1 MKSQKAQVKSGPKI
15 FDADELNNVNETA
28 VEYFDQS
35 QSSAQNYIVTDCDI
49 DMSGTKTN
57 AIDISCGLLN
67 TFEVVEC
74 VGPMLTIEDIPT
86 DYPLYNHVMNR
97 HISQSWGN
105 TPQIIDTNF
114 GQIAFQ
120 VAPIDT
126 TFAVHR
132 RGEPFR
138 RLKSGLRLYRPYEA
152 KHLDWYVTSPASYSK
167 GEAISHWANQEYINE
182 NYNVPLH
189 YDKFYVIKKNS
200 R

>member
-1 MKSQKAQVKSGPKI
+1 MNNKISGTAAIPVFIISFNRGHFVRNLIDSMSHLENNFDFIVHDNGSDDIETLKILDDLVKSQKAQVKSGPKI
-15 FDADELNNVNETA
+15 FDADELNNVNETV

-97 HISQSWGN
+97 
-105 TPQIIDTNF
+105 P
-114 GQIAFQ
+114 
-120 VAPIDT
+120 
-126 TFAVHR
+126 
-132 RGEPFR
+132 
-138 RLKSGLRLYRPYEA
+138 
-152 KHLDWYVTSPASYSK
+152 
-167 GEAISHWANQEYINE
+167 
-182 NYNVPLH
+182 
-189 YDKFYVIKKNS
+189 
-200 R
+200 